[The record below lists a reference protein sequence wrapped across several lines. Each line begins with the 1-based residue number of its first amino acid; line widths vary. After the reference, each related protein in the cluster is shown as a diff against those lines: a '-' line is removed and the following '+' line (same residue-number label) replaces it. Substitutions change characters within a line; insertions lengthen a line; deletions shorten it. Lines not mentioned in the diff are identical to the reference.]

1 MWPIL
6 FRIGDYPVHS
16 YGLMLAV
23 AVVVGLL
30 TAEWA
35 ARQRGINPDFVLD
48 LTLVL
53 VIAGIVGSRLAY
65 VAIEWP
71 LFANDLWSIIRIW
84 DGGLSYYGALAAG
97 LPFVFLLSRRHNVR
111 FGKVAD
117 PVALGLAA
125 GYPFARI
132 GCFLNGCCYGKPT
145 DLPWAVTFPYDVV
158 ARHPTQLYSMVIG
171 ILIFVMLW
179 YTGKH
184 QKFPGQLA
192 LLYLFLYGIY
202 RFAIDFLRVSPPA
215 GAYLTLG
222 QTASLLV
229 AGIALVILLVRFH
242 ELNKQ
247 P

>member
-1 MWPIL
+1 VWPIL
-6 FRIGDYPVHS
+6 FRIGEYTVYS

-23 AVVVGLL
+23 AVIAGLL

-48 LTLVL
+48 LTLLL
-53 VIAGIVGSRLAY
+53 VIAGVLGSRIAY

-71 LFANDLWSIIRIW
+71 RYANDPVSIIRIW
-84 DGGLSYYGALAAG
+84 DGGLSYYGALAAC
-97 LPFVFLLSRRHNVR
+97 LPLVFLLSRVRKLR

-117 PVALGLAA
+117 FVALGLAA

-145 DLPWAVTFPYDVV
+145 ELPWAVTFPYDVA
-158 ARHPTQLYSMVIG
+158 ARHPTQLYSALIG
-171 ILIFVMLW
+171 ILIFAALW
-179 YTGKH
+179 YTGKR
-184 QKFPGQLA
+184 QKYPGQLA
-192 LLYLFLYGIY
+192 LLYLFLYGVY

-222 QTASLLV
+222 QTASLAV
-229 AGIALVILLVRFH
+229 AVVTFVIMVL
-242 ELNKQ
+242 KQ
-247 P
+247 TAKKP